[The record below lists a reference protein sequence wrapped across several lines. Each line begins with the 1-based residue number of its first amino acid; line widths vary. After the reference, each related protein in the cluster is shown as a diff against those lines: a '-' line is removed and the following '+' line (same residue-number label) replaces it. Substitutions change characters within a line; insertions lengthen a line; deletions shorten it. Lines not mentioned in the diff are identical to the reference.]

1 MREVP
6 ISCWFL
12 AFPVV
17 AATLSHFRIVSD
29 ILLLVVNGSEALA
42 VARRDKD
49 ATWRKLG
56 TLCRELDWS
65 RSRLIHELQR
75 GLRYRTFPEDHAINW
90 DDPAVRLALD
100 VEASTL
106 PRGYASVLGLAN
118 SWTIQEAIGIEVL
131 PPDAPPHSANA
142 PAASQVPPRKVSEA
156 DVRKALLAIVEEHPP
171 GSSPLDEESLCSEVE
186 RRVGAQL
193 ARDRVL
199 AARNDVAP
207 HFKLPVGRPRKN
219 AQ

>member
-118 SWTIQEAIGIEVL
+118 PGRSRRPSGSRCCRRTRRLTRRTHRRPPKCRPGRSPRPMCEKPCWRLWKNTHRAARRWT
-131 PPDAPPHSANA
+131 
-142 PAASQVPPRKVSEA
+142 
-156 DVRKALLAIVEEHPP
+156 RKACVAKWRGGSARNSHAIVFWRLEMT
-171 GSSPLDEESLCSEVE
+171 
-186 RRVGAQL
+186 
-193 ARDRVL
+193 
-199 AARNDVAP
+199 
-207 HFKLPVGRPRKN
+207 
-219 AQ
+219 